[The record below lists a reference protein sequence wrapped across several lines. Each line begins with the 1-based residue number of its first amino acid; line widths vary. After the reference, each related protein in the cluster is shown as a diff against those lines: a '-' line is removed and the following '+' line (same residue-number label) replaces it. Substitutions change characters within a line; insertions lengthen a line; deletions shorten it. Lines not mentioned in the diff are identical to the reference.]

1 MSTCTICEQHT
12 ESTFRVEGMCCH
24 TEARTLEQRLLRVGG
39 VHRLTTDVV
48 GQRLRVAYD
57 AAKTTKAMIAEAVAE
72 TGMRAWIDQE
82 RVADAAQAAVSSPS
96 SEKWPTVWLGVAAIA
111 LGLGIFLNAAGV
123 AQPLTIGLMI
133 VAVIS
138 GGVTTI
144 RRAVIAIRN
153 RTLDMYV
160 LMLVAVI
167 GAALIGEWFEAATVV
182 VLFSFAQ
189 VLERRSLDRA
199 RRAIGALV
207 GVSANDVLIRRG
219 ATETRVPL
227 ADVRVG
233 DLMLVAPGERI
244 ALDGSIVNG
253 ASDVNQAPVTGESVP
268 VAKEP
273 GDRLFAGTING
284 HGALEVQVTAVGDDT
299 TIARIIHLVERAQEQ
314 RAPSQAWVDR
324 FAHRYTPIVL
334 ALAALVAIMPPLL
347 LAQPF
352 AWWIYRALVLLVI
365 ACPCALVLSTP
376 ISIVSGLAAAAR
388 RGVLI
393 KGGVF
398 LEKLAAVRALAIDK
412 TGTLTRGVLMV
423 NEVVASDGHTPEE
436 VIATAAALGARSEH
450 PLARAI
456 SGYAI
461 THQIHAPRAHDL
473 KALPGQ
479 GMTGRLDVCCAVEA
493 VEAADCG
500 DEERAHDVL
509 IGSPRLFEQRQIAL
523 DGNGLR
529 ARIEGIAARGMTLV
543 LVARAGRAIGAIGLI
558 DEVRVHSREAIDLLR
573 AEGITHVAL
582 LTGDHDASARAA
594 GQSGRID
601 TVEAGLLPADKVA
614 AVERLRAR
622 HGAIAMVGDGIN
634 DAPAL
639 AAADIGVAMGAVG
652 TDAAIETAD
661 VALMADD
668 LRALSYVVRL
678 GRRTLRTVQ
687 TNVAIALGLKLA
699 FMALAIAGQATLWMA
714 VVADMGASLIVVA
727 NALRLLRTR

>member
-1 MSTCTICEQHT
+1 MSSCTTCEQHT

-24 TEARTLEQRLLRVGG
+24 TEAKTLEQRLLRVGG

-72 TGMRAWIDQE
+72 TGMRAWVDQE
-82 RVADAAQAAVSSPS
+82 RASAASASVSPPS
-96 SEKWPTVWLGVAAIA
+96 SEKWPTVWLGVAALA
-111 LGLGIFLNAAGV
+111 LGVGLFLHAAGA
-123 AQPLTIGLMI
+123 AQPLTIGLMVI
-133 VAVIS
+133 AVIS

-207 GVSANDVLIRRG
+207 GISANEVRLRRG
-219 ATETRVPL
+219 ASELQVAL

-244 ALDGSIVNG
+244 ALDGSIVRG

-334 ALAALVAIMPPLL
+334 ILAALVAILPPLL

-412 TGTLTRGVLMV
+412 TGTLTRGVLIV
-423 NEVVASDGHTPEE
+423 NEVVAADGHTPEE

-450 PLARAI
+450 PLARAV
-456 SGYAI
+456 SAYAI
-461 THQIHAPRAHDL
+461 THQIKTPRAHTL
-473 KALPGQ
+473 TALPGQ
-479 GMTGRLDVCCAVEA
+479 GMTGLLDVCCAVEA
-493 VEAADCG
+493 AKCG
-500 DEERAHDVL
+500 DEVAPEVL
-509 IGSPRLFEQRQIAL
+509 IGSPRLFAQQQIAL
-523 DGNGLR
+523 DGLATR
-529 ARIEGIAARGMTLV
+529 VDDITRRGMTLV
-543 LVARAGRAIGAIGLI
+543 LVARAGRALGAIGLL

-594 GQSGRID
+594 GESGRID
-601 TVEAGLLPADKVA
+601 TVEAGLLPADKVT

-622 HGAIAMVGDGIN
+622 HGTIAMVGDGIN

-661 VALMADD
+661 VALMSDD

-678 GRRTLRTVQ
+678 GRKTLRTVQ